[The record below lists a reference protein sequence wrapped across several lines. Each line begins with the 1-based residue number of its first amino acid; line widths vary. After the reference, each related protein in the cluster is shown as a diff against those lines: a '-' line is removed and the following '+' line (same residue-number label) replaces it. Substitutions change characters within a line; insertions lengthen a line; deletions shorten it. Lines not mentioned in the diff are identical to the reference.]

1 MFYICSVCNKWHIGI
16 KKNNDMKTLTN
27 WICDGLDKPFSENKD
42 EVKHYV
48 DGILVSEDNKILI
61 LRRANYMKQFGGCW
75 GFVGGSVEDKD
86 KDNKTAIIREVK
98 EETGIE
104 LTFNEQHKM
113 KIYGKQ
119 EHEIEDG
126 SIGSDTEYWLIQ
138 LETTPEIK
146 ISREHSKYE
155 WVGPEEIK
163 ERNRKFMPDVF
174 HYIQRYYDK

>member
-1 MFYICSVCNKWHIGI
+1 
-16 KKNNDMKTLTN
+16 MKRYSEL
-27 WICDGLDKPFSENKD
+27 FENKD
-42 EVKHYV
+42 DIKHYV

-163 ERNRKFMPDVF
+163 ERNRKFVSDVF
-174 HYIQRYYDK
+174 HYLQKYFNDL